1 MKPACGF
8 RRPWLHLYEGAMH
21 QQGSHAVD
29 YYRADV
35 AMGTLFEVFL
45 RGDEEAHLEAVAVA
59 VLEEI
64 SRLDATLSRFDPRSE
79 IARINREA
87 GQKQVRVE
95 REVFALIERCEQA
108 RQLTAG
114 YFDITAMTGGGLQL
128 DAEHCA
134 LHFMQPGVEIDLGGV
149 GKGYALDRGAE
160 LLIRFGVRAGLLQGG
175 TSSVRVI
182 GTLAN
187 GHGWPLVVRHPQA
200 PDQAP
205 IVELK
210 LMEGGFSC
218 SAARHPEQVQS
229 DIVNPLSG
237 KLLDG
242 HAACIVLANNATEA
256 EIFSTALLAMGHSQ
270 AVHYLAN
277 DVAPHLQVGWFD
289 NARGFEWLTRA

>member
-1 MKPACGF
+1 
-8 RRPWLHLYEGAMH
+8 MH
-21 QQGSHAVD
+21 QRGSHTVD
-29 YYRADV
+29 YYRAGA

-45 RGDEEAHLEAVAVA
+45 LGDDEAHLEAVAVA

-64 SRLDATLSRFDPRSE
+64 GRLDETLSRFDPRSE

-87 GQKQVRVE
+87 GHKQVRVE
-95 REVFALIERCEQA
+95 REVFALLEQCEQA

-114 YFDITAMTGGGLQL
+114 YFDITAVTGGGLQL
-128 DAEHCA
+128 AAEHYT
-134 LHFMQPGVEIDLGGV
+134 LHFTQPGVEIDLGGV

-160 LLIRFGVRAGLLQGG
+160 LLMRFGVRAGVLQGG
-175 TSSVRVI
+175 TSSVRVV

-187 GHGWPLVVRHPQA
+187 GCGWPLAVRHPQV
-200 PDQAP
+200 PNQAP
-205 IVELK
+205 IIELE

-229 DIVNPLSG
+229 DIVNPLNG
-237 KLLDG
+237 TPLAG

-270 AVHYLAN
+270 AVRYLAN
-277 DVAPHLQVGWFD
+277 AVASHLQVGWFD
-289 NARGFEWLTRA
+289 DTRGFEWLTRA